1 MNFVLVINEGGQGLA
16 KLRDAEACKPYMGAW
31 MAYAQALMAA
41 GVLRGGTQLALP
53 ETATTVRL
61 SEAGER
67 TVHDGPYADTKE
79 QLGGFFIIEAAD
91 LESAL
96 DWAAKAPLAPGGSV
110 EVRPAAHPGG

>member
-1 MNFVLVINEGGQGLA
+1 MNFVLVINEGERGLA
-16 KLRDAEACKPYMGAW
+16 TLRDPEACKPYMGAW
-31 MAYAQALMAA
+31 MAYAQALMGA

-61 SEAGER
+61 GEDGAR

-79 QLGGFFIIEAAD
+79 KLGGFFIIDAAD

-96 DWAAKAPLAPGGSV
+96 DWASKAPIAPGGSV
-110 EVRPAAHPGG
+110 EVRPAAPQHG